1 MATIDYS
8 GIIPPIPT
16 PFKDGQLAIGALQA
30 NVEKWCRTGIRGILA
45 LGSNGEYV
53 YLSNAEKLEVVRAV
67 VAAAPK
73 DRLIMV
79 GSGCEGTAQTLRLT
93 SDLAHI
99 GAQAALVVTPAYY
112 GGQMTTAA
120 LMRHYETVADGSPI
134 PVLLYNV
141 PKFTHINLSPEI
153 VVHLSAH
160 PNIVGIKDSSGNVS
174 QLAEYLHRV
183 PADFSVLVGT
193 AGALYGAL
201 SLGCAGGILALANI
215 APRICIQIFDAVRS
229 GDHETASRLQ
239 RRIVAVN
246 TAVTA
251 TYGVGGL
258 KAALDMLGYF
268 GGDPRPPLLPP
279 SGKDRDEIR
288 RILAAA
294 ELI

>member
-1 MATIDYS
+1 MADLDFS

-16 PFKDGQLAIGALQA
+16 PFQDGRLAIGALQA
-30 NVEKWCRTGIRGILA
+30 NVEKWCQTAIRGILA

-53 YLSNAEKLEVVRAV
+53 YLSYEEKLEVVRAV

-79 GSGCEGTAQTLRLT
+79 GSGCEGTSETLRLT
-93 SDLAHI
+93 CDLAQV
-99 GAQAALVVTPAYY
+99 GAHAALVVTPAYY

-120 LMRHYETVADGSPI
+120 LMRHYETLADRSPI
-134 PVLLYNV
+134 PILLYNV
-141 PKFTHINLSPEI
+141 PKFTHINLSPGI
-153 VVHLSAH
+153 VASLCAH
-160 PNIVGIKDSSGNVS
+160 PNIVGIKDSSGNIA
-174 QLAEYLHRV
+174 QLAEILNRV
-183 PADFSVLVGT
+183 PAECSVLVGT

-215 APRICIQIFDAVRS
+215 APGICVQIFDAVRN
-229 GDHETASRLQ
+229 GDHETARRLQ
-239 RRIVAVN
+239 RKIAAVN

-268 GGDPRPPLLPP
+268 GGDPRLPLLPS
-279 SGKDRDEIR
+279 SGKEREEIR
-288 RILAAA
+288 RILAAT
-294 ELI
+294 ELM